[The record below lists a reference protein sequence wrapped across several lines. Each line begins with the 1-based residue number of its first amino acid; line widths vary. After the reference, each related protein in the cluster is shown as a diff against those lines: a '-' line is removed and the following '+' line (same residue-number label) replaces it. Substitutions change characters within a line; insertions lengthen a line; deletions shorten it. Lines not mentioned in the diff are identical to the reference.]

1 MARSRR
7 QTFRLGGPRI
17 VLPGGDGLAA
27 VGVGPQAAGAA
38 RLRDLLTLS
47 VPLALTASGLV
58 LWMLA
63 LPEVDLRGMT
73 DIGLVSVLPLQVF
86 VALGLVTAGFAASL
100 HFRPVGPVLLI
111 HVLVIVLI
119 LFGTTSIVEPTP
131 HMSAT
136 WRHVGIVD
144 YFGRIH
150 HVDARIDA
158 YFNWPG
164 FFIFSA
170 FLADVAGVKST
181 IDFARW
187 APLLYDIAFLLP
199 VFLIVRAVAADRRLV
214 WATVWLFS
222 ITNWVAQDYFSPQA
236 TTYLLYLVVLG
247 VLLSRFGTRASA
259 PVAAT
264 GGAAPEKNVSA
275 RVRAALRL
283 PPAVAPRGTPA
294 QRVFLMFASIVVIG
308 ATVPSHQLT
317 PFAILAAAT
326 GLVAIRSC
334 SARGLPLVV
343 LVMVAAWTIFMA
355 VEFLSGHFASVAGSV
370 GKVDQNV
377 SSSLGGRI
385 HGSYDHLI
393 VVVTRVAVTGGL
405 WLLGIAGLVRRFRR
419 GYRDLSFAVLGFA
432 PFLLIG
438 LQSYGGEIL
447 LRIFLF
453 ALPFMAFFAAALFFA
468 SPRPTVSWRASL
480 GLAVVS
486 ALLVLGFL
494 VSRYGNERTDY
505 FTKDEVAAVAYV
517 NRVAPDGAL
526 MVSLSRDY
534 PRKFE
539 RYEQFRSVF
548 VSELPS
554 WSSLDGSGARLRAAV
569 GNVRRAMLQNRDG
582 RGSYLVVTRS
592 QIAYLETFSDVQ
604 PRALKLLIRRLQRSP
619 QFRTVY
625 ENRDAFVMRLRTAR
639 PA

>member
-17 VLPGGDGLAA
+17 VPPGGDGLAA

-47 VPLALTASGLV
+47 VPLALTATGLV

-73 DIGLVSVLPLQVF
+73 DIGLVSVLPAQVF
-86 VALGLVTAGFAASL
+86 VALGLVTAGFVASL
-100 HFRPVGPVLLI
+100 HFRPVAPLLLV
-111 HVLVIVLI
+111 HVLAIVLI

-136 WRHVGIVD
+136 WRHAGIVD
-144 YFGRIH
+144 YFGRVH
-150 HVDARIDA
+150 HVNARIDA

-170 FLADVAGVKST
+170 FVANVAGATST
-181 IDFARW
+181 IEFARW

-199 VFLIVRAVAADRRLV
+199 VFLIVRAVVADRRLV
-214 WATVWLFS
+214 WATAWLFS
-222 ITNWVAQDYFSPQA
+222 IANWVAQDYFSPQA
-236 TTYLLYLVVLG
+236 TTYLLYLVALA
-247 VLLSRFGTRASA
+247 VLLSCFATRAST
-259 PVAAT
+259 PVAVT
-264 GGAAPEKNVSA
+264 GGTGAENVSA
-275 RVRAALRL
+275 RLRVALRL
-283 PPAVAPRGTPA
+283 PPAIAPRGTPA
-294 QRVFLMFASIVVIG
+294 QRIFLVLALIVVIG
-308 ATVPSHQLT
+308 ATVPTHQLT
-317 PFAILAAAT
+317 PFALLAAVT
-326 GLVAIRSC
+326 GLVAVRAC
-334 SARGLPLVV
+334 RARGLPLVV
-343 LVMVAAWTIFMA
+343 LVMIAAWVVFMA
-355 VEFLSGHFASVAGSV
+355 VAFLSGHFGSVAGSV

-377 SSSLGGRI
+377 SSSLGGRL

-393 VVVTRVAVTGGL
+393 VAVTRVAVTGGL
-405 WLLGIAGLVRRFRR
+405 WLLAIAGLARRLRR
-419 GYRDLSFAVLGFA
+419 GYRDLSFFLLAFA

-447 LRIFLF
+447 LRIYLF
-453 ALPFMAFFAAALFFA
+453 ALPFIAFFVAALFFA
-468 SPRPTVSWRASL
+468 TPRATVSWRASL
-480 GLAVVS
+480 GLALVS
-486 ALLVLGFL
+486 TLLVLGFL

-505 FTKDEVAAVAYV
+505 FTKGEVGAVAYV

-554 WSSLDGSGARLRAAV
+554 WSRLDGSGARLRAAV

-604 PRALKLLIRRLQRSP
+604 PRALELLIRRLQRSP